1 MKWKKAVA
9 LGLAA
14 MLALGAV
21 GCGDKETG
29 GQGSGQSQESNQ
41 QSSESTPQDS
51 SSESSEAGNSEGD
64 VPEGGYA
71 ADDIIQ
77 IEVYDV
83 AANYHGIQSGWYA
96 KMMAEKFG
104 LELSILAPQV
114 SGDPAGLYQT
124 RCSNGNL
131 GDIVLLDNA
140 DFIECIEAGLIKDL
154 TDSIYSYDD
163 LAVFKTQIDAWNS
176 MVGDGSKIYG
186 IPTEMTNTS
195 PDTYS
200 ENNPFS
206 SVCLPWDYYKEL
218 GSPEIKNLDE
228 LLDVLEQMQKNHP
241 TNKDGDPAYAISLW
255 KDWDGFGMENILQT
269 CKWYGQE
276 GRDSVLL
283 GNDNSIMSI
292 IDENGAYYKMLNFFF
307 EANQRGLIDPDSS
320 SQDWTTTDNQKLRT
334 YRMYLLWY
342 NWSMNLSSIGLT
354 DEDKTSGRGF
364 VNVPVSDLNIY
375 QVADS
380 YYGSGRV
387 WGVGSGV
394 EGEKE
399 KRIMNMLNWMASSE
413 GVATMWSGI
422 EGINYVEENGR
433 FVQPADASEYMRGEK
448 PLPEEWGGGN
458 FSDGS
463 QKLNQY
469 IVGAMAINPRT
480 NEPYSFG
487 YWSSQQEK
495 PKDQRWVEWTE
506 KYGTDTQTEYY
517 LNNGLMKVVAN
528 VNVVLD
534 SDTTDMA
541 LIRSQ
546 CGQEL
551 KDASWR
557 MVMAKDRAEFD
568 QMWTEMKDKMNG
580 LGFEELYEFDCQ
592 KYQKVIDVRKGN

>member
-14 MLALGAV
+14 MMTLGVV

-29 GQGSGQSQESNQ
+29 AQGSEQSSAQ
-41 QSSESTPQDS
+41 QSSESTPENS
-51 SSESSEAGNSEGD
+51 GAESSGEDASGGGA
-64 VPEGGYA
+64 PEGGYA
-71 ADDIIQ
+71 ADDVIE

-83 AANYHGIQSGWYA
+83 AANYHGIQSGWFA
-96 KMMAEKFG
+96 KLVAEKFG
-104 LELSILAPQV
+104 LKLSILAPQV

-124 RCSNGNL
+124 RCSDGHL

-140 DFIECIEAGLIKDL
+140 DFIECIDAGLIKDI
-154 TDSIYSYDD
+154 TDSVYSYEN
-163 LAVFKTQIDAWNS
+163 LAVFKTQIDTWNG
-176 MVGDGSKIYG
+176 MIGDGSKIYG
-186 IPTEMTNTS
+186 IPTEMSNTS
-195 PDTYS
+195 PETYS
-200 ENNPFS
+200 ENIPFT

-228 LLDVLEQMQKNHP
+228 LLDVLEQMQEKHP

-283 GNDNSIMSI
+283 GNDNTIMSI

-320 SQDWTTTDNQKLRT
+320 IQDWTKTDTEKLRT
-334 YRMYLLWY
+334 YRKYLLWY
-342 NWSMNLSSIGLT
+342 NWEMSLASINLT
-354 DEDKTSGRGF
+354 EEDRANGVGF
-364 VNVPVSDLNIY
+364 VTVPVSDMNIY

-387 WGVGSGV
+387 WGIGAKV
-394 EGEKE
+394 EGETE
-399 KRIMNMLNWMASSE
+399 KRVMAFLDWLASAEGSSY
-413 GVATMWSGI
+413 MWCGI
-422 EGINYVEENGR
+422 EGINYVLEDGRYVQTEDSSKYMNGDIEL
-433 FVQPADASEYMRGEK
+433 PA
-448 PLPEEWGGGN
+448 EWGGGKQG
-458 FSDGS
+458 DGG

-469 IVGAMAINPRT
+469 IVAAMAINPIT
-480 NEPYSFG
+480 NEPYSLG

-495 PKDQRWVEWTE
+495 PKDQRWVEWAE
-506 KYGTDTQTEYY
+506 KYGTDKQTEYY
-517 LNNGLMKVVAN
+517 ADKGLMKVVAN
-528 VNVVLD
+528 VNVVLESD
-534 SDTTDMA
+534 STDMA

-546 CGQEL
+546 CAQEL

-557 MVMAKDRAEFD
+557 MIMAKDRAEFD
-568 QMWTEMKDKMNG
+568 QMWSTMKDTMNG
-580 LGFEELYEFDCQ
+580 IGFQELYDFDCQ

>member
-1 MKWKKAVA
+1 MKWKKTVA
-9 LGLAA
+9 LGLTAA
-14 MLALGAV
+14 MAISAA
-21 GCGDKETG
+21 GCGSQK
-29 GQGSGQSQESNQ
+29 GQEAQPEVGNEQ
-41 QSSESTPQDS
+41 QDS
-51 SSESSEAGNSEGD
+51 QSAGQDLAEESQDSGSEETKSAA
-64 VPEGGYA
+64 PEGGYA
-71 ADDIIQ
+71 ESDRIT

-83 AANYHGIQSGWYA
+83 ASNYHGIQSGWFA
-96 KMMAEKFG
+96 KLVGEKFG

-114 SGDPAGLYQT
+114 SGDDSLYQT

-131 GDIVLLDNA
+131 GDIILLDNT
-140 DFIECIEAGLIKDL
+140 DFIDCIDAGLIKDI
-154 TDSIYSYDD
+154 TDLVYDYEN
-163 LAVFKTQIDAWNS
+163 LSVFKTQIDAWNS
-176 MVGDGSKIYG
+176 QVGDGSRLYG

-200 ENNPFS
+200 ENIPFS
-206 SVCLPWDYYKEL
+206 SVCLPWDYYQEL
-218 GSPEIKNLDE
+218 GAPELKNLDD

-241 TNKDGDPAYAISLW
+241 TNKEGDTAYAISLW

-276 GRDSVLL
+276 GKDSVLL
-283 GNDNSIMSI
+283 GNDNSVMSI
-292 IDENGAYYKMLNFFF
+292 IDEKGAYYKLLNFFF
-307 EANQRGLIDPDSS
+307 EANQRGLIDPDSPD
-320 SQDWTTTDNQKLRT
+320 QNWQITDEQKLRT
-334 YRMYLLWY
+334 YRKYLLWY
-342 NWSMNLSSIGLT
+342 NWEMNLASIKLT
-354 DEDKTSGRGF
+354 EEDRTGGRGF
-364 VNVPVSDLNIY
+364 VTVPVSDMNIY

-387 WGVGSGV
+387 WGLGSGV

-399 KRIMNMLNWMASSE
+399 KRIMAFLDWMAGSE
-413 GVATMWSGI
+413 GNTTMWCGI

-433 FVQPADASEYMRGEK
+433 FVQPENASAYMNGEIA
-448 PLPEEWGGGN
+448 LPDEWGGGK
-458 FSDGS
+458 FADGS

-469 IVGAMAINPRT
+469 IVSSMAINPRT

-495 PKDQRWVEWTE
+495 PKDKRWADWAE
-506 KYGTDTQTEYY
+506 KYGTEKQTDYY
-517 LNNGLMKVVAN
+517 LEKGLMKVVAN

-534 SDTTDMA
+534 SDTTDIS

-557 MVMAKDRAEFD
+557 MIMAKDRAEFD
-568 QMWTEMKDKMNG
+568 QMWNETKEKMNG